1 MSSTELLKKSI
12 KINDISNVKLAIE
25 NGANIH
31 YENDDA
37 LYYAVINDN
46 IEILKYL
53 IEHGLSFNEN
63 DNSYLIKTA
72 SIFGSIN
79 VIKYMVEHN
88 IDIHYDND
96 LAVLLAFKYK
106 YYDVFLYL
114 VNHGANIDNCKVYAN
129 NKISEMKQYL
139 RNHKINKINEK

>member
-1 MSSTELLKKSI
+1 MSATELLKKSI
-12 KINDISNVKLAIE
+12 KINDITNVKIAIE

-37 LYYAVINDN
+37 LYYAIINDN
-46 IEILKYL
+46 VEILKYL

-63 DNSYLIKTA
+63 DNGYLIKSA
-72 SIFGSIN
+72 SSIGSFN
-79 VIKYMVEHN
+79 AIKYMIEQNV
-88 IDIHYDND
+88 DIHYDND
-96 LAVLLAFKYK
+96 LAVLLAFNYK
-106 YYDVFLYL
+106 NYNIFLYL
-114 VNHGANIDNCKVYAN
+114 VNNGANIDNCKVYAN